1 MWIAWNEIENF
12 ELSLR
17 PCLPFIVALNTEIN
31 YFSESENQKDSKL
44 NELIKNKVDNL
55 SKAHMAKMNPESL
68 LYKIFMDISK
78 DEDIQA
84 LLPPGAAL
92 SGKSAFI
99 KQLFHDNIT
108 KT

>member
-1 MWIAWNEIENF
+1 
-12 ELSLR
+12 
-17 PCLPFIVALNTEIN
+17 
-31 YFSESENQKDSKL
+31 
-44 NELIKNKVDNL
+44 
-55 SKAHMAKMNPESL
+55 MAKMNPESL